1 MGPQKTQLPPATG
14 VPDPQ
19 RPGMGSDSS
28 DTSLSEAVAT
38 LRKQR
43 WVLIIAAVLGAS
55 YGSYKAF
62 TQPKL
67 YQAASIIQVHNGA
80 SNAYK
85 LSGDYDYGG
94 DSQTKMNTEVLI
106 LKSDTLMYTVAKGMN
121 LANNPDFNG
130 AAPG

>member
-19 RPGMGSDSS
+19 RPGMGFDSS
-28 DTSLSEAVAT
+28 DTSLSEAMAT
-38 LRKQR
+38 LRKRR
-43 WVLIIAAVLGAS
+43 WVLILAAVLGAS

-67 YQAASIIQVHNGA
+67 YEAASIIQVHNGA

-85 LSGDYDYGG
+85 L
-94 DSQTKMNTEVLI
+94 DSSEEHTSELQSRQYLVCRL
-106 LKSDTLMYTVAKGMN
+106 L
-121 LANNPDFNG
+121 
-130 AAPG
+130 